1 MLQLVALIGKLEDK
15 VGCCWWRVWALSDAL
30 AAIWCHCDGATEQG
44 PVSLDAD
51 DAGPLNSLNNLH
63 CCKVAKQLQ
72 ILALDIFY
80 CKVLSFRVTWYH
92 CKVHVYLFWPLKHRL
107 TLPGILHPVISKQ
120 PLTATAFK
128 FDVVFFINA
137 TCILHLQI
145 WAKPLCSLEVIWNKQ
160 LQTLRLQY
168 FAISLLACSWQGH
181 ALRYCA
187 TVWATYLLSEWNCCS
202 TSGRHTH

>member
-120 PLTATAFK
+120 PPTATAFK
-128 FDVVFFINA
+128 FDVVIYINA
-137 TCILHLQI
+137 TYILHLQI
-145 WAKPLCSLEVIWNKQ
+145 WAKPLCSLEQ
-160 LQTLRLQY
+160 
-168 FAISLLACSWQGH
+168 AIADTQAAIFCYMPYSLSLAGTGSSLLCYS
-181 ALRYCA
+181 LS
-187 TVWATYLLSEWNCCS
+187 YLFAVRMEL
-202 TSGRHTH
+202 